1 MTTYTAA
8 IGTAADVV
16 AGEFCDVSVIA
27 NDGEGMLTDNI
38 AMHADTAIPV
48 SHPDVLGVVEADAER
63 VLTEKG
69 WRVTG
74 KWFVADNALYA
85 PAEQV

>member
-16 AGEFCDVSVIA
+16 AGDFCDVSVIV
-27 NDGEGMLTDNI
+27 DGTVGLTSEVVM
-38 AMHADTAIPV
+38 AAETAV
-48 SHPDVLGVVEADAER
+48 RTDHEDVLGIVEADAER
-63 VLTEKG
+63 VLAENG

-74 KWFVADNALYA
+74 DWSVAYNALYA
-85 PAEQV
+85 PVERT